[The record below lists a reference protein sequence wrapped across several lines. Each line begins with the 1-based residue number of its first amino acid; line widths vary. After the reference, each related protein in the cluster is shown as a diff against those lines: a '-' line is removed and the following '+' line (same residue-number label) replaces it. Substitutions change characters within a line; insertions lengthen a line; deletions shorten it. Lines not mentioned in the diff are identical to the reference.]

1 MSQSAQS
8 DQSTDA
14 PKILYLTTLYPAAS
28 HTFILREI
36 LALRELGLNVQT
48 ASVRE
53 PGAQHMI
60 GQVERDE
67 AAKTYYVLGRGALW
81 RTFKAHGYLKIS
93 RPLRY
98 LRTFGMALRLH
109 RPGVK
114 GFLKQ
119 FAYFAEAGIIARHM
133 QKNGITHLHN
143 HFGDQSATVAMLAA
157 QLSGVPFS
165 FTIHG
170 PTDLLDPVGW
180 AMAKKIELSKFT
192 VCISEFAR
200 NFASETSGAQHDD
213 KLFIIH
219 CGVFPEVYKAPPL
232 ESAKGLRLVFVGRL
246 DPVKGVPVLFDALE
260 KVHQTRSDISL
271 EIVGGGSLKE
281 ELEARAK
288 DIAGVTFHGYMSQ
301 DEVAAKIEASDAL
314 VLPSYAE
321 GLPVVYMEALAS
333 ARPVIAT
340 DVAGVSELVENNQTG
355 LLIEPGDSDQLAK
368 AILEM
373 ADNPQKRREMGLVG
387 RERVAEEFNI
397 REEAKRMKTLY
408 IHGTASTKRPAKF
421 LD

>member
-36 LALRELGLNVQT
+36 LALRELGLDVQT
-48 ASVRE
+48 ASVRK

-81 RTFKAHGYLKIS
+81 RTFKAHGYLKTT

-98 LRTFGMALRLH
+98 LRTFGMALRLR

-119 FAYFAEAGIIARHM
+119 FAYFAEAGIIAQHM

-157 QLSGVPFS
+157 QLSGVPYS

-180 AMAKKIELSKFT
+180 AMAKKIELSNSPFASVNSRATSHPKPPAHSMTISCSSFTAGFFPKFT
-192 VCISEFAR
+192 RRRRSSQPKAFGLSSSAASIRSKACLCYSTLLRRFMKRAR
-200 NFASETSGAQHDD
+200 T
-213 KLFIIH
+213 
-219 CGVFPEVYKAPPL
+219 
-232 ESAKGLRLVFVGRL
+232 
-246 DPVKGVPVLFDALE
+246 
-260 KVHQTRSDISL
+260 
-271 EIVGGGSLKE
+271 
-281 ELEARAK
+281 
-288 DIAGVTFHGYMSQ
+288 
-301 DEVAAKIEASDAL
+301 
-314 VLPSYAE
+314 
-321 GLPVVYMEALAS
+321 
-333 ARPVIAT
+333 
-340 DVAGVSELVENNQTG
+340 
-355 LLIEPGDSDQLAK
+355 
-368 AILEM
+368 
-373 ADNPQKRREMGLVG
+373 
-387 RERVAEEFNI
+387 
-397 REEAKRMKTLY
+397 
-408 IHGTASTKRPAKF
+408 
-421 LD
+421 

>member
-36 LALRELGLNVQT
+36 LALRELGLDVQT
-48 ASVRE
+48 ASVRK

-81 RTFKAHGYLKIS
+81 RTFKAHGYLKIT

-143 HFGDQSATVAMLAA
+143 HFGDQSATVAMLAS

-232 ESAKGLRLVFVGRL
+232 ESAEGLRLVFVGRL

-260 KVHQTRSDISL
+260 KVRETRTDISL

-373 ADNPQKRREMGLVG
+373 AGNPQKRREMGLVG